1 MKLIQLFSFLLVF
14 SISFGGSIKP
24 SNSKDLE
31 IIKISSDQ
39 NDTNIYYKISNN
51 GNISFDNLERILDKD
66 KNYTIKIISRT
77 SISKN
82 SNSNKT
88 FGFNLEIENKGKE
101 VFDDKLKYKKK
112 VSIKKNPN
120 KNGFYFT
127 NAGFW
132 VEEITSPR
140 NLKIKMTPLKGSPDV
155 YIRLTYKE
163 VIDRKAPVSLYP
175 VSQIAYNTLYLSSG
189 TDSTKK
195 STKWYE
201 ISNDRKKVQYK
212 IIGPKLIKVRTR
224 VVSDSTKENYQLRIY
239 EDGYFKSKH
248 LYELNSPK
256 YETYIL
262 DENNEKI
269 QLSRQESN
277 YINVPDGTHYYSLK
291 KNKKSSN
298 MYIKIESYLNKK

>member
-1 MKLIQLFSFLLVF
+1 MKLIQLFSILLVF
-14 SISFGGSIKP
+14 SMGFSGSIKP

-39 NDTNIYYKISNN
+39 NDTNIYYKVSNN
-51 GNISFDNLERILDKD
+51 DEMIFDNLDRILDRNKD
-66 KNYTIKIISRT
+66 YIIKIISRT

-88 FGFNLEIENKGKE
+88 FGFNLEIENKGIE
-101 VFDDKLKYKKK
+101 LFDDKLKYKKK
-112 VSIKKNPN
+112 VSITKNPN

-140 NLKIKMTPLKGSPDV
+140 NLKIKMASLKGSPDV
-155 YIRLTYKE
+155 YIRITYKE
-163 VIDRKAPVSLYP
+163 VVNRKNAVSLYP
-175 VSQIAYNTLYLSSG
+175 VSQISYNTLYLSSG
-189 TDSTKK
+189 IDSTKK

-201 ISNDRKKVQYK
+201 VTNDKNKVQFK
-212 IIGPKLIKVRTR
+212 IVGPKLIKVRTR
-224 VVSDSTKENYQLRIY
+224 VMSDSTKENYQLRIY
-239 EDGYFKSKH
+239 EDGYLKSKH
-248 LYELNSPK
+248 LYALNSPK
-256 YETYIL
+256 YEAYVL

-277 YINVPDGTHYYSLK
+277 YINVPEGTHYYSFK

-298 MYIKIESYLNKK
+298 MYVKIESLNK